1 MNINIE
7 ADWVWSSQGQAWVRW
22 GLWGHRDTILDIGEN
37 AEYCLYWCWPTDIH
51 PTWNI
56 WNIRRLTPDCSSVSA
71 QPRVYESWDV
81 INFVL
86 CPLYLYFICGCGTC
100 REPIYWVTG
109 CRHSVPADNGSPNQF
124 YFFMTNLDKCKA
136 KKYQISNI
144 LCWRLL
150 LKPHHRLTCL

>member
-1 MNINIE
+1 MQNTAYTDAELQTYILHGTFGTSE
-7 ADWVWSSQGQAWVRW
+7 DWHQTVPLS
-22 GLWGHRDTILDIGEN
+22 
-37 AEYCLYWCWPTDIH
+37 
-51 PTWNI
+51 
-56 WNIRRLTPDCSSVSA
+56 

-150 LKPHHRLTCL
+150 LKPHHRLKSCRLQGALFYAKVLLWRHRVTNKRGLLFKTDW

>member
-1 MNINIE
+1 MQNTASTD
-7 ADWVWSSQGQAWVRW
+7 ADLQAYIVHGTFGTSEDWHQTVP
-22 GLWGHRDTILDIGEN
+22 L
-37 AEYCLYWCWPTDIH
+37 
-51 PTWNI
+51 
-56 WNIRRLTPDCSSVSA
+56 S

-144 LCWRLL
+144 FMLEAFTKTSQSPYFPLNRAGCMVLSFTQ
-150 LKPHHRLTCL
+150 KSFSEGTAV